1 MSDDAEIIRTI
12 KSQTLALIA
21 EITAH
26 PKPSYSLDGQQ
37 VAWNEYLAL
46 LQRTVDWCDSRLR
59 GDEPF
64 ELHTTGYTP

>member
-1 MSDDAEIIRTI
+1 MDDTELIRTI

-21 EITAH
+21 EITAN

-37 VAWNEYLAL
+37 IAWNEYLAL
-46 LQRTVDWCDSRLR
+46 LQRTVDWCDQRLA

-64 ELHTTGYTP
+64 ELHSTGCTP